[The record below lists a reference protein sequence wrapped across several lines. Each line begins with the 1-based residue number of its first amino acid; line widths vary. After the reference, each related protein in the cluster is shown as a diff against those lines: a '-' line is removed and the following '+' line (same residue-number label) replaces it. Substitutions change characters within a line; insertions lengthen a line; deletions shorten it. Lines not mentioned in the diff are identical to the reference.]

1 MSEVVVTLDP
11 GQFNLLISGLGL
23 AASTA
28 NATSFETRE
37 LIGHPEEYSA
47 LSDHLQA
54 QLPGDGPAPGAAR
67 ARIAVREGLAC
78 PVRARSH
85 GGLALSRRSS

>member
-1 MSEVVVTLDP
+1 MSDVIVTLDP

-28 NATSFETRE
+28 NATNFETRE

-54 QLPGDGPAPGAAR
+54 QLPGAAR

-78 PVRARSH
+78 PVLARSH
-85 GGLALSRRSS
+85 GGLALSRCTRT